1 MSTQVCLDAMDLCLF
16 IHSGFLEFASNAR
29 HWEYS
34 GDPAIILV
42 LIDSSLGAKSGIKKR
57 YKSLSVVKG
66 KVRLLQELK
75 IGRSDLIIGIRK
87 VSQKK
92 SYSS

>member
-1 MSTQVCLDAMDLCLF
+1 MCFQCQAW
-16 IHSGFLEFASNAR
+16 G
-29 HWEYS
+29 YS
-34 GDPAIILV
+34 GDKDIILV
-42 LIDSSLGAKSGIKKR
+42 LIDYSLRAKSGIKNQKKKR

-75 IGRSDLIIGIRK
+75 TGRSDLILAIRK

-92 SYSS
+92 SCSSWSPRYTKSVFFWVHCRV